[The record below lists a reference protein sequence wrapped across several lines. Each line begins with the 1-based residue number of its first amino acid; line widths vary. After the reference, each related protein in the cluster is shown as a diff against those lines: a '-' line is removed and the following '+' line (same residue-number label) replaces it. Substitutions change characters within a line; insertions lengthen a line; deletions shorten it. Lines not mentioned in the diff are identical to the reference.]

1 MKHTFVIVGILAL
14 TVLSCSNV
22 GEGGWPPIQLD
33 KYELFFGASGGESFI
48 SASNYPEI
56 LVSSLANIET
66 GDQGSRTESGKTASL
81 DGVELETEGNRMTIR
96 VSASEESHTWKIVLW
111 HYDAISQPIYVY
123 QNH

>member
-1 MKHTFVIVGILAL
+1 M
-14 TVLSCSNV
+14 
-22 GEGGWPPIQLD
+22 
-33 KYELFFGASGGESFI
+33 I

-56 LVSSLANIET
+56 LVSDLMNMANGEH
-66 GDQGSRTESGKTASL
+66 GLQTEYGKTASL